1 MAKGDDLRLEYVT
14 LDEVRRWPRNPKLH
28 DDAAL
33 ERSLKRYGFVAPLL
47 LDERTQKLV
56 AGHGRLAALESLR
69 DAGEAPP
76 ARVRVDGKGR
86 WLVPVVRGVSFTTA
100 AEAEAYLL
108 ADNRLVEAGG
118 WDQDLLREI
127 VCDLDGAGMELDGL
141 GWSESALDALLADV
155 AVAEPDAVAVPAG
168 VTKAQDLAPPMQSR
182 MVPIY
187 LDSAAYQPT
196 LDRLQS
202 LLMAHRLT
210 DYTAALLF
218 LLDHYDA
225 TGVRGV
231 PAGRP
236 VEGDPFEVAEEA

>member
-1 MAKGDDLRLEYVT
+1 MAKSGELRIEYVA

-33 ERSLKRYGFVAPLL
+33 ERSLKRHGFVAPLL
-47 LDERTQKLV
+47 QDERTGKLV
-56 AGHGRLAALESLR
+56 AGHGRLTALESLR

-76 ARVRVDGKGR
+76 ARVHVDRKRG
-86 WLVPVVRGVSFTTA
+86 WLVPVVRGVAFETA

-118 WDQDLLREI
+118 WDQDLLRE
-127 VCDLDGAGMELDGL
+127 VVRDLDSAGMELDGL
-141 GWSESALDALLADV
+141 GWSAASLDALLAEV
-155 AVAEPDAVAVPAG
+155 VIEEPEAAAVPAG
-168 VTKAQDLAPPMQSR
+168 STRAADLAPPVQSR

-187 LDSAAYQPT
+187 LDAGSYQPT
-196 LDRLQS
+196 LDRLQA
-202 LLMAHRLT
+202 LMAGHRLT

-225 TGVRGV
+225 TGVQGV

-236 VEGDPFEVAEEA
+236 AGGDPFEVAEEA

>member
-1 MAKGDDLRLEYVT
+1 MAKGDELRIEYVP
-14 LDEVRRWPRNPKLH
+14 LEEVRRWPRNPKLH

-33 ERSLKRYGFVAPLL
+33 ERSLQRHGFVAPLL
-47 LDERTQKLV
+47 QDERTQKLV
-56 AGHGRLAALESLR
+56 AGHGRLTALESLR
-69 DAGEAPP
+69 AAGEAPP
-76 ARVRVDGKGR
+76 ARVRVDAKGR
-86 WLVPVVRGVSFTTA
+86 WLVPVVRGVSFATA
-100 AEAEAYLL
+100 ADAEAYLL

-127 VCDLDGAGMELDGL
+127 VRDLDSSGMELDGL
-141 GWSESALDALLADV
+141 GWSDSALDALLADV
-155 AVAEPDAVAVPAG
+155 VIAEPESGPVPAG
-168 VTKAQDLAPPMQSR
+168 VTKASDLAPPVQSR

-187 LDSAAYQPT
+187 LDAAAYQPT
-196 LDRLQS
+196 LDRLQA

-225 TGVRGV
+225 TGVQGV

-236 VEGDPFEVAEEA
+236 VGGDPFEVAEEA